1 MIKKILVECNILSRA
16 VGTKFFI
23 PTIVSTVLLFS
34 SCDKASVVGL
44 DVQPEGDLLN
54 VERVDTT
61 TIYTRTVKSDSLRTD
76 ETVVTTGDALL
87 GKYVDPIF
95 GTAAAGIYTQL
106 RLPTTNPAFGSNP
119 MVDSAILCMV
129 YNYAVFYGDTLTQQR
144 VNVYQLTTELKAEA
158 DFYSNSTLPKMYFDL
173 ANNYAFYPH
182 PKDSASGSTISTR
195 EKPQLRIPLNTAFAQ
210 AILNNQGTSI
220 LANNTN
226 FQSFV
231 KGLYVTTENTSLTTN
246 QGAIMHLK
254 LNDTK
259 SRMVIYYHND
269 TGTYYKKYELS
280 LTSSPRYN
288 HFKHDY
294 SSSVDAALAAQLG
307 ATPAQENPVV
317 FAQAMAGLKTKIT
330 FPYLRNIN
338 DAGRVAVNKAE
349 LVVKVDTTVSPYSD
363 IKKYPTPPTLV
374 LFQINDGGGSSVIS
388 PDYFEGTNYF
398 GGSYNSST
406 KEYTFNISRYIQQV
420 LSGQKNN
427 NGIYLLVANG
437 AVQANRLVLGG
448 GNSSDFKMKLNITY
462 TKLN

>member
-1 MIKKILVECNILSRA
+1 MIKKNLVDYSILSRV

-23 PTIVSTVLLFS
+23 PTIVAVALFFG

-44 DVQPEGDLLN
+44 DVQPEDDLLN
-54 VERVDTT
+54 VERIDST
-61 TIYTRTVKSDSLRTD
+61 TIYARTVKSDSLRTD
-76 ETVVTTGDALL
+76 ETVITTGDALL
-87 GKYVDPIF
+87 GKYVDPLF

-106 RLPTTNPAFGSNP
+106 RLPTTNPAFGTHP
-119 MVDSAILCMV
+119 TVDSVFLCMV
-129 YNYAVFYGDTLTQQR
+129 YSYGTFYGDTLTQQR
-144 VNVYQLTTELKAEA
+144 VNVYQLTTELKAEE
-158 DFYSNSTLPKMYFDL
+158 DFYSNSTLAKTYLDL

-182 PKDSASGSTISTR
+182 PKDSVYGSTTTTR
-195 EKPQLRIPLNTAFAQ
+195 EKPQLRIPLNTVFAQ

-231 KGLYVTTENTSLTTN
+231 KGLYVTTENTILAGD
-246 QGAIMHLK
+246 QGAIMHFK
-254 LNDTK
+254 MNDSK

-269 TGTYYKKYELS
+269 TGTYTKKYEFS
-280 LTSSPRYN
+280 LTSSPRFN

-294 SSSVDAALAAQLG
+294 SSSVNDSLAAQMG
-307 ATPAQENPVV
+307 ATPAQANTVV

-330 FPYLRNIN
+330 FPHLRNIN
-338 DAGRVAVNKAE
+338 DLGRVAVNKAE

-363 IKKYPTPPTLV
+363 IKKYATPPTLV
-374 LFQINDGGGSSVIS
+374 LFQINDNGTSGVIS

-398 GGSYNSST
+398 GGSYNAST
-406 KEYTFNISRYIQQV
+406 QTYTFNISRYIQQV

-427 NGIYLLVANG
+427 NGIYLLVSNG

-448 GNSSDFKMKLNITY
+448 GNSSNFKMKLNITY
-462 TKLN
+462 TKLH